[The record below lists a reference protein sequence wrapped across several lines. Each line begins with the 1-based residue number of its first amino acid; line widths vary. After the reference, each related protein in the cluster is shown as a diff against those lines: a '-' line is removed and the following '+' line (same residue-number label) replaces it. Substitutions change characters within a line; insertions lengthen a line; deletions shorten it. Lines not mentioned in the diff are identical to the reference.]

1 MRFANLEASANASVL
16 NHLANVQVLI
26 QGVLVPGIFRN
37 PATNVALGMG
47 AADSS
52 PTVTVA
58 SGAVMTKPVDQLI
71 EIAGVQYSIGD
82 AAPDGTGLTKLIVE
96 RVQ

>member
-16 NHLANVQVLI
+16 NHLANVQVFI

-37 PATNVALGMG
+37 PATVAALGMG

-58 SGAVMTKPVDQLI
+58 SSAVMPKPVDQLI
-71 EIAGVQYSIGD
+71 EIAGVQYSIAD
-82 AAPDGTGLTKLIVE
+82 AAPDGTGLTKLTVE
-96 RVQ
+96 RVE